1 MFRRRWFTPRAL
13 ILISVTLAF
22 LVGMACG
29 TADPAPVATSEP
41 TAAPTQQAPP
51 QIPKATP
58 VPDQSS
64 GASAS
69 LPTAVPQPTAAPPVF
84 TSARDHAVVVTEAE
98 PASVGA
104 WSEGCSAEIHSMGCQ
119 DFVTDFLTWLD
130 DRTTEIVP
138 MSGVISWSQLAPDKW
153 QFKLRPG
160 VKFHNGAPWNAAA
173 AKFGVE
179 YNGDVAN
186 PSSSISWTGPDI
198 AGEVVDELT
207 FNVIC
212 PRACPIYPR
221 TALFADFQDPEWFQA
236 ADEAERSR
244 LTVGFGPYRIIEYKP
259 GVHTKFEAYEDYLPT
274 ENFFSQAPTIQF
286 ITHVYRQEATV
297 RTAMIVAGEA
307 DWAADIGFD
316 GEKLVSKSVSGK
328 TAEVYLLVLD
338 TVFHPELKKQKVRQ
352 ALAQAI
358 DCKSLIDALFDGKLK
373 CHAAVSMMGTVGI
386 TPENSKPREYDPNLA
401 RQLLKEAG
409 YDPANEININTRPGS
424 NIRGLE
430 ILEAT
435 INYWREVGVNAK
447 LNSWGDLAKAREVQS
462 SGCGKFIAEPG
473 YKEAMDCAQRDPPG
487 PYFASS
493 HAYEIATSNEILDM
507 QRFNQSRMSCFSRS
521 SRVCIPEF
529 EKIKNAANIIPEGPE
544 RTQAM
549 VDIAN
554 FAYEQVFFIPF
565 FEVSF
570 VYGLSEDME
579 WEPYYAPRLRG
590 NTMRFSK

>member
-1 MFRRRWFTPRAL
+1 MFRHRWFTPRSL

-22 LVGMACG
+22 LVGIACG
-29 TADPAPVATSEP
+29 TADPPPAVSSEP
-41 TAAPTQQAPP
+41 TAAPTQQAPQ
-51 QIPKATP
+51 QIPKATA

-64 GASAS
+64 GASA
-69 LPTAVPQPTAAPPVF
+69 AQPTAAPQPTRAPVVV
-84 TSARDHAVVVTEAE
+84 TSARDHAVIVTEAE
-98 PASVGA
+98 PASVGT
-104 WSEGCSAEIHSMGCQ
+104 WSEGCSAEIHSLGCQ
-119 DFVTDFLTWLD
+119 DFTQDFLTWLD
-130 DRTTEIVP
+130 DRTSEIVP
-138 MSGVISWSQLAPDKW
+138 LSGVESWKQLGPDKW

-160 VKFHNGAPWNAAA
+160 VKFHNGAPWNAEA
-173 AKFGVE
+173 AKFGVD
-179 YNGDVAN
+179 YNGVVHN
-186 PSSSISWTGPDI
+186 PSASISWTGPDVV
-198 AGEVVDELT
+198 GEVVDELT

-212 PRACPIYPR
+212 PRGCPIYPR

-236 ADEAERSR
+236 ADETERSR
-244 LTVGFGPYRIIEYKP
+244 LTVGFGPYQIIDYKP
-259 GVHTKFEAYEDYLPT
+259 GVHTKFEAYEDYLPND
-274 ENFFSQAPTIQF
+274 NFYAQAPTIQF

-297 RTAMIVAGEA
+297 RTAMVVAGEA

-358 DCKSLIDALFDGKLK
+358 DCKSLIDALFEGKLK

-386 TPENSKPREYDPNLA
+386 TAENSKPREYDPNLA
-401 RQLLKEAG
+401 RQLLEEAG

-435 INYWREVGVNAK
+435 INYWREVGVTSKMNA
-447 LNSWGDLAKAREVQS
+447 WGDLAKAREVQS
-462 SGCGKFIAEPG
+462 SGCGKFVSEPG

-487 PYFASS
+487 AYFASS

-507 QRFNQSRMSCFSRS
+507 QRFNQSRLSCFSRS

-529 EKIKNAANIIPEGPE
+529 EEIKNAANAIPEGPE

-549 VDIAN
+549 IDIAD

-565 FEVSF
+565 FEVSY
-570 VYGLSEDME
+570 VYGLSEDLE
-579 WEPYYAPRLRG
+579 WEAYYAPRLRG
-590 NTMRFSK
+590 NTMRVSK

>member
-1 MFRRRWFTPRAL
+1 
-13 ILISVTLAF
+13 
-22 LVGMACG
+22 
-29 TADPAPVATSEP
+29 
-41 TAAPTQQAPP
+41 
-51 QIPKATP
+51 
-58 VPDQSS
+58 
-64 GASAS
+64 
-69 LPTAVPQPTAAPPVF
+69 
-84 TSARDHAVVVTEAE
+84 
-98 PASVGA
+98 
-104 WSEGCSAEIHSMGCQ
+104 MGCQ

-186 PSSSISWTGPDI
+186 PSASISWTGPDI

-236 ADEAERSR
+236 ADETERSR
-244 LTVGFGPYRIIEYKP
+244 LTVGFGPYQIIEYKP

-358 DCKSLIDALFDGKLK
+358 DCKSLIDALFEGKLK